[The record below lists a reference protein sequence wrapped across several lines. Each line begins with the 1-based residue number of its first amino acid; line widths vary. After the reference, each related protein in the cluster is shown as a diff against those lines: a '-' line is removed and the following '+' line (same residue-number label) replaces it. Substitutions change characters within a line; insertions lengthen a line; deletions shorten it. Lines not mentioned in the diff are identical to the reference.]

1 MGDTSANRDCYG
13 ARPGTAQFS
22 TRNGSLFPQ
31 VSPSPSFQVSR
42 SRGSYLN
49 VGCGRLWIVR
59 DYFANDVGYR
69 TEPFVEFDNR
79 DQVQDAANI
88 MATQA
93 TSDVESYR
101 KQFPDK
107 RAVYEYYSAARSR
120 F

>member
-1 MGDTSANRDCYG
+1 MERGRVQHSFRLVTDLCFPKFP
-13 ARPGTAQFS
+13 RP
-22 TRNGSLFPQ
+22 
-31 VSPSPSFQVSR
+31 QVSR